1 MVSDETRKLADVL
14 YFALNEHLRTHEL
27 TGAVITRA
35 LGMVMCSTLIT
46 VIESAKAPRAD
57 CVATMDELLSD
68 IRERVLAAL
77 AISDQEN

>member
-1 MVSDETRKLADVL
+1 MVSNDTRELADAL
-14 YFALNEHLRTHEL
+14 YVALNGHLRTHKV
-27 TGAVITRA
+27 TGAVIARA
-35 LGMVMCSTLIT
+35 VGMVMCSALIT
-46 VIESAKAPRAD
+46 VIEGAKAPRAD